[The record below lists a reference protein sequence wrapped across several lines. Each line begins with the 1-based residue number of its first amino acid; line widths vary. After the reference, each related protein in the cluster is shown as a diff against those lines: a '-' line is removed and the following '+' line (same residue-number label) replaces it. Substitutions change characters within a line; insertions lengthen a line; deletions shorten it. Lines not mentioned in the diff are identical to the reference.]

1 MAYRDIKQITGIGN
15 PAASLAVEGD
25 IVKQLIEA
33 EKVSPDLLSK
43 FISRQKD
50 RDTDRLLGE
59 MQRVNTG
66 NPLLDEQKRQE
77 IYTARGLGLFDQGE
91 INTAMPLMEVAGHEQ
106 YEQDVSTRDRL
117 LSESHKAIE
126 RKQIFDIGQY
136 TPGTS
141 EYEQK
146 VSEIQQ
152 YNFQNK
158 ITAPASAKA
167 YAGLV
172 DRENFVLSPNTII
185 QGVGAESLGEDGS
198 ILVKENFTPD
208 NYEKTIQIAEGN
220 IRKRFPFLRDETVIR
235 SKAKAM
241 VDNSKYGPEFA
252 RQAGFSLE
260 DREINTLASKLS
272 TAITS
277 GNSEAKFKAAN
288 AMMSY
293 MRANKVSPENKT
305 RFDADIMQVVK
316 TMDIEPGSGKMGGF
330 DEARGLFY
338 KLFKDIE
345 KEDKEGH
352 KYTVTAQQ
360 QGDRLLDRG
369 VPVGIQTRYKD
380 LLRHLY
386 RTRLPGLTDDI
397 LEQQM
402 GNIYNNDSDLSIG
415 FSEGQATAAGKAK
428 RRADQRKAILE
439 EQDKQ
444 VRLLIRMNK
453 SANRGVK
460 NVVSNDLMEKWRDRG
475 YLGVGDHATETK
487 LIRQVDL
494 ITDRLD
500 SFFRKK
506 DGTSLL
512 STAGMN
518 AYKLTVRR
526 MLMNNVGLDKDRFW
540 SWFGDKDDIILTRP
554 TTDMSG
560 DDFNKIMEL
569 FRKNMPDPKYSV
581 QSTNKTGFKI
591 KDGAANLIQAIE
603 LKKEQASKIKGNLF
617 SHPSFFATKNT
628 WAEVPMKWISS
639 VFLNPKDLQPAGLP

>member
-1 MAYRDIKQITGIGN
+1 
-15 PAASLAVEGD
+15 
-25 IVKQLIEA
+25 
-33 EKVSPDLLSK
+33 
-43 FISRQKD
+43 
-50 RDTDRLLGE
+50 
-59 MQRVNTG
+59 MQSVNTG
-66 NPLLDEQKRQE
+66 NPLTDQQIRETMLKD
-77 IYTARGLGLFDQGE
+77 RGMGLYDME
-91 INTAMPLMEVAGHEQ
+91 KLNTAMPLMETAGKAE
-106 YEQDVSTRDRL
+106 YLTDVTVRDKL
-117 LSESHKAIE
+117 LSESHKKIE
-126 RKQIFDIGQY
+126 RDQIFDIGKL
-136 TPGTS
+136 TPGTP

-146 VSEIQQ
+146 VSAIQK

-167 YAGLV
+167 YSGLV
-172 DRENFVLSPNTII
+172 DRHNFVLSPNTII

-220 IRKRFPFLRDETVIR
+220 IRKRFPLLRDETIIR

-260 DREINTLASKLS
+260 DREINTLASDLS
-272 TAITS
+272 TSITS
-277 GNSEAKFKAAN
+277 GNSEAKFQSAN
-288 AMMSY
+288 AMMRY
-293 MRANKVSPENKT
+293 MRENKVSPENKT
-305 RFDADIMQVVK
+305 RFDADILQVVK

-345 KEDKEGH
+345 KEDEQGH
-352 KYTVTAQQ
+352 KYTVTAKQ
-360 QGDRLLDRG
+360 QGDRLLSKG
-369 VPVGIQTRYKD
+369 NVPVGIQARYKD

-402 GNIYNNDSDLSIG
+402 GNIYNNDSDLSTG
-415 FSEGQATAAGKAK
+415 FAGGQATAAGKTK
-428 RRADQRKAILE
+428 RRTMQRTAILE

-444 VRLLIRMNK
+444 TRLLIRMNK
-453 SANRGVK
+453 SADRGVK
-460 NVVSNDLMEKWRDRG
+460 NIVSNDLMEKWRDRG
-475 YLGVGDHATETK
+475 YLDAGDHATETK
-487 LIRQVDL
+487 LRKQVDL
-494 ITDRLD
+494 VTDRLD

-512 STAGMN
+512 TRAGMN

-540 SWFGDKDDIILTRP
+540 SWFGDNDDIVLTRP
-554 TTDMSG
+554 TADMSG
-560 DDFNKIMEL
+560 DDFNAIMEL

-581 QSTNKTGFKI
+581 QSTGKTGFKI
-591 KDGAANLIQAIE
+591 KDGAANLLQAIE
-603 LKKEQASKIKGNLF
+603 KKKEQASKIEGNLF
-617 SHPSFFATKNT
+617 DNSIFFSKGARDT
-628 WAEVPMKWISS
+628 WAGKGMQWITSI
-639 VFLNPKDLQPAGLP
+639 FLDPKDLQTNPNLP

>member
-1 MAYRDIKQITGIGN
+1 
-15 PAASLAVEGD
+15 
-25 IVKQLIEA
+25 
-33 EKVSPDLLSK
+33 
-43 FISRQKD
+43 
-50 RDTDRLLGE
+50 
-59 MQRVNTG
+59 
-66 NPLLDEQKRQE
+66 
-77 IYTARGLGLFDQGE
+77 
-91 INTAMPLMEVAGHEQ
+91 
-106 YEQDVSTRDRL
+106 
-117 LSESHKAIE
+117 
-126 RKQIFDIGQY
+126 
-136 TPGTS
+136 
-141 EYEQK
+141 
-146 VSEIQQ
+146 
-152 YNFQNK
+152 
-158 ITAPASAKA
+158 
-167 YAGLV
+167 
-172 DRENFVLSPNTII
+172 
-185 QGVGAESLGEDGS
+185 
-198 ILVKENFTPD
+198 
-208 NYEKTIQIAEGN
+208 
-220 IRKRFPFLRDETVIR
+220 
-235 SKAKAM
+235 
-241 VDNSKYGPEFA
+241 
-252 RQAGFSLE
+252 
-260 DREINTLASKLS
+260 
-272 TAITS
+272 
-277 GNSEAKFKAAN
+277 
-288 AMMSY
+288 
-293 MRANKVSPENKT
+293 
-305 RFDADIMQVVK
+305 
-316 TMDIEPGSGKMGGF
+316 
-330 DEARGLFY
+330 
-338 KLFKDIE
+338 
-345 KEDKEGH
+345 
-352 KYTVTAQQ
+352 
-360 QGDRLLDRG
+360 
-369 VPVGIQTRYKD
+369 
-380 LLRHLY
+380 
-386 RTRLPGLTDDI
+386 RLPGLTDDI

-460 NVVSNDLMEKWRDRG
+460 NVVSNDLMEKWRERG
-475 YLGVGDHATETK
+475 YLKEGDHATETK